1 MDVALIAVPYHLG
14 HMSVGMGAG
23 PDRLLAA
30 GLDDS
35 LQRHGHE
42 VEVERVRLDPQP
54 NEVVAL
60 FATAGLVSRHVA
72 SAVDRGAFP
81 LVLSGNCFCSLGIVA
96 GVDRDLGVVWLDAH
110 PDFNTAETTTSGFAD
125 GMGLAIL
132 TGTGWNALR
141 EMIPGYRVVPER
153 NVILVGA
160 RDIDP
165 PEEDRLRASDIT
177 RLDVSEAGSRLTPA
191 VSRLAARVEGA
202 YFHLDLDVLDPSEGR
217 ANEYAVA
224 GGMGA
229 SDVSTAIDAVGRL
242 SPLRAAAV
250 TAYDP
255 ALDPDGTLAE
265 TAVELV
271 VRIADTASVERAD
284 RVSA

>member
-1 MDVALIAVPYHLG
+1 VDVALVAVPYHLG
-14 HMSVGMGAG
+14 HMSLGMGAG
-23 PDRLLAA
+23 PDRLLDA
-30 GLDDS
+30 GVGDALR
-35 LQRHGHE
+35 LHGHE
-42 VEVERVRLDPQP
+42 VEVERVSLDRQP
-54 NEVVAL
+54 NEVAAL
-60 FATAGLVSRHVA
+60 FATAGLVSKHVA
-72 SAVDRGAFP
+72 GAVERGAFP

-96 GVDRDLGVVWLDAH
+96 GVGGDLGVVWLDAH
-110 PDFNTAETTTSGFAD
+110 PDFNTAEATTSGFAD

-141 EMIPGYRVVPER
+141 ETVPGYRIVPEG
-153 NVILVGA
+153 NVILVGT
-160 RDIDP
+160 RDISA
-165 PEEDRLRASDIT
+165 PEEARLQASNIT
-177 RLDVSEAGSRLTPA
+177 RLDVAEAGPRLTPA
-191 VSRLAARVEGA
+191 VSMLAARVEGA

-224 GGMGA
+224 GGLRA

-242 SPLRAAAV
+242 LVLRAAAV

-255 ALDPDGTLAE
+255 TLDPDGSLAE

-271 VRIADTASVERAD
+271 ARIVDTASVERAE